1 MSSKRLRRR
10 TLADL
15 RPLVKAGK
23 YRIAPHAVNHA
34 LSEGFTEKDIV
45 GCILYGKELL
55 RYIEDERILVLGY
68 IVVSP
73 KVKIPL
79 HIVLEHKL
87 PRQVEIITAF
97 IPKEAHRVMSKD
109 RLAEFLRHDQHE
121 VIVKTIGK

>member
-1 MSSKRLRRR
+1 MNGKPLRRR

-23 YRIAPHAVNHA
+23 YRIAAHAVQHA
-34 LSEGFTEKDIV
+34 FSEGFTEKDIV

-68 IVVSP
+68 IIVSP
-73 KVKIPL
+73 QVKIPL
-79 HIVLEHKL
+79 HVVLEHKL
-87 PRQVEIITAF
+87 PRHVEIVTAF
-97 IPKEAHRVMSKD
+97 IPKEAHRVMSRD

-121 VIVKTIGK
+121 VIVKIVGK